1 VDTSGWAF
9 TYPLARLA
17 GARVA
22 AYTHYPTMSTD
33 MLQRVQSGAAGYNNS
48 AAIAA
53 SGLRSA
59 AKLAYYYMFA
69 AAYGAAGGCA
79 QVGCLLIQ
87 LACTTCICLHATDHR
102 RPHQTLGPAST
113 AQGL

>member
-1 VDTSGWAF
+1 MICVLLQMWVDTSGWAF

-22 AYTHYPTMSTD
+22 AYTHYPTVSTD

-53 SGLRSA
+53 SSLRSG
-59 AKLAYYYMFA
+59 AKLVYYYAFA
-69 AAYGAAGGCA
+69 VAYGIAGGCA
-79 QVGCLLIQ
+79 QVSSC
-87 LACTTCICLHATDHR
+87 
-102 RPHQTLGPAST
+102 
-113 AQGL
+113 

>member
-1 VDTSGWAF
+1 MLQTWVDTSGWAF

-22 AYTHYPTMSTD
+22 AYTHYPTVSTD

-79 QVGCLLIQ
+79 QVGLLPPE
-87 LACTTCICLHATDHR
+87 LACTICMPSAWC
-102 RPHQTLGPAST
+102 
-113 AQGL
+113 